1 MEKVSLLLDIAVILG
16 DIAVIL
22 MILRRWKE

>member
-1 MEKVSLLLDIAVILG
+1 MEKVSLLLDIAVIVG

>member
-1 MEKVSLLLDIAVILG
+1 MEKVSLLLDIAVIIG

-22 MILRRWKE
+22 MILRGWKE

>member
-1 MEKVSLLLDIAVILG
+1 MEKVSLLLDIAVIIG

-22 MILRRWKE
+22 MVLRRWKE

>member
-1 MEKVSLLLDIAVILG
+1 MEKVSLLLDIAVIIG
-16 DIAVIL
+16 DITVIL

>member
-1 MEKVSLLLDIAVILG
+1 MEKVSLLLDIAVIIG
-16 DIAVIL
+16 DIVVIM

>member
-1 MEKVSLLLDIAVILG
+1 MEKVLLLLDIAVIIG

>member
-1 MEKVSLLLDIAVILG
+1 MEKVSLLLDIAVIIG

-22 MILRRWKE
+22 MILRRWKG

>member
-1 MEKVSLLLDIAVILG
+1 MEKVSLLLDIAVIIG

>member
-1 MEKVSLLLDIAVILG
+1 MEKVSLLLDIAVIIG

-22 MILRRWKE
+22 IILRRWKE

>member
-1 MEKVSLLLDIAVILG
+1 MEKVSLLLDIAVIIG
-16 DIAVIL
+16 DIAAIL

>member
-1 MEKVSLLLDIAVILG
+1 MEKVSLLLDIAVIIG
-16 DIAVIL
+16 DIVVIL

>member
-1 MEKVSLLLDIAVILG
+1 MEKVSLLLDIAVIIG
-16 DIAVIL
+16 DIVVII